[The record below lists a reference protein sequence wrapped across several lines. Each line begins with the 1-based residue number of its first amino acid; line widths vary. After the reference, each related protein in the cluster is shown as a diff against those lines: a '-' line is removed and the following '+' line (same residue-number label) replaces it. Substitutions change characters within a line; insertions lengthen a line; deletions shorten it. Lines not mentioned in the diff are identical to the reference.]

1 MIKLIITSAFLLGTT
16 MIYAQQ
22 EEAPRSSREQ
32 IISTENPHNP
42 LVNGIPYD
50 QYKAQVQAEEKQR
63 AAKEAE
69 AKNQMKEE
77 LNREAKINLP
87 PKPNVAEK
95 SKNTSQK

>member
-1 MIKLIITSAFLLGTT
+1 MIKIIITTAFLFGTS

-22 EEAPRSSREQ
+22 KDAPRSSREQ

-50 QYKAQVQAEEKQR
+50 QYKVQVQAEEKQR

-77 LNREAKINLP
+77 LNREAKISLP
-87 PKPNVAEK
+87 PNPTLNNSEK
-95 SKNTSQK
+95 TRK

>member
-1 MIKLIITSAFLLGTT
+1 MIKIIITTAFLFGTS

-22 EEAPRSSREQ
+22 KDAPRSSREQ
-32 IISTENPHNP
+32 VISTENPHNP

-69 AKNQMKEE
+69 AKIKMREE
-77 LNREAKINLP
+77 ITQQANINLP
-87 PKPNVAEK
+87 TNPNVAEK
-95 SKNTSQK
+95 PKK